1 MPKKNLMKKK
11 STIPMKSSNSEGLG
25 SSMKQG
31 FGLGLGV
38 EGARTLIDTISGSFS
53 NKSNEIE
60 KDNNKTEGQNTC
72 NFEKKMLDECIIK
85 NKEFI
90 GSCDDYY
97 HMYKQCKIN
106 YEN

>member
-1 MPKKNLMKKK
+1 
-11 STIPMKSSNSEGLG
+11 MKSSNSEGVG

-31 FGLGLGV
+31 FGLGLGL
-38 EGARTLIDTISGSFS
+38 EGARTAMDTISGSFS
-53 NKSNEIE
+53 NKNDERVTE
-60 KDNNKTEGQNTC
+60 NNKIETQNKC

-97 HMYKQCKIN
+97 NFYKKCKIN
-106 YEN
+106 HEN